1 MEEKFEILSN
11 PSHLVH
17 KLGEQLLGDPDFSDV
32 TLVSR
37 DGQQI
42 QAHRAVLSRS
52 SLFLRQLFYDSLQQ
66 STFLYLGSVEY
77 RDLVALL
84 NFIYLGS
91 CTVSKISKVS
101 VTSLATALE
110 VEGWPKE
117 KCDVSM
123 ANEEDNLIPFTNC
136 DIEAVGQCINSN
148 FIQSE
153 GSATAIEIQKLDEV
167 QGSQENW
174 SKLSLK
180 DKQEESNDLVI
191 ENFATKD
198 ENISPMVVG
207 TLENIKEE
215 NVQKL
220 GESNENKSTRQTYV
234 STVKTEKEKKC
245 INLKEEKTLLRVND
259 RVIVRRKTTGKICR
273 LPKVDILEADA
284 NGKYPC
290 NMCNVIYVG
299 KYKLRE
305 HKAVHHYGFTYDCN
319 QCSSSFS
326 SRAVLSG
333 HIASAHEGIDLT
345 CESCKQSFKDLK
357 SFEGHKRRKVPCEEC
372 DFIACHTIK
381 LIMHRNLQ
389 HDPNNIDGTFK
400 CSMCSFTAKKAK
412 TLYYHSR
419 YTHKGTTLSCD
430 HCEYKTFKSYALKI
444 HIETVH
450 LKITY
455 NCKLCDYKTKK
466 KLRLSRHVKTA
477 HEAFEGF
484 RYKCNECE
492 YDGPSPLMLKYHKKS
507 KHLMI
512 KNKCDQCDNVYETTE
527 SLRRHILEKHEGKTY
542 KCKSCDYVAKQP
554 NLLTVHNAT
563 KHLNQYK
570 FICSECGYKTGMKS
584 TFRLH
589 LRNKHG
595 KSLDGNKT
603 NIFLKF
609 KCCECDYQTRKQR
622 LLIMHMSTYH
632 KSSPGVCCQLK

>member
-1 MEEKFEILSN
+1 MEEEFEILSN
-11 PSHLVH
+11 TSLLVH

-32 TLVSR
+32 TLVCR

-42 QAHRAVLSRS
+42 PAHRAVLSRS
-52 SLFLRQLFYDSLQQ
+52 SMFLRQLLYDSLQQ
-66 STFLYLGSVEY
+66 NTFLYLGSVKY

-117 KCDVSM
+117 ECIVPM
-123 ANEEDNLIPFTNC
+123 ANDEYKLIPLKNY
-136 DIEAVGQCINSN
+136 DIESEKQCMNSN

-153 GSATAIEIQKLDEV
+153 TSATSIEIQNLGEL
-167 QGSQENW
+167 QGSQENL

-180 DKQEESNDLVI
+180 DKQEESNDLDI
-191 ENFATKD
+191 ANFATKV
-198 ENISPMVVG
+198 ENISPKDVC

-220 GESNENKSTRQTYV
+220 GESNENESIRPTSV
-234 STVKTEKEKKC
+234 STVKTEEEKIS
-245 INLKEEKTLLRVND
+245 INLKKERKELIVND
-259 RVIVRRKTTGKICR
+259 RVIRRRKTTGKICR
-273 LPKVDILEADA
+273 LPIVDNIEPDA

-290 NMCNVIYVG
+290 NMCNVLYVG
-299 KYKLRE
+299 KHRLRE
-305 HKAVHHYGFTYDCN
+305 HKAVDHYGFTYDCN

-333 HIASAHEGIDLT
+333 HIASAHEGINLT

-357 SFEGHKRRKVPCEEC
+357 SFEGHKRLKVPCDEC
-372 DFIACHTIK
+372 DFIACHKIK

-389 HDPNNIDGTFK
+389 HDPNNIDGTFR
-400 CSMCSFTAKKAK
+400 CSVCSFTAKKSG
-412 TLYYHSR
+412 TLYYHFR
-419 YTHKGTTLSCD
+419 YTHMGLTLSCD
-430 HCEYKTFKSYALKI
+430 HCEYKTAKSYAMKT
-444 HIETVH
+444 HKETVH

-455 NCKLCDYKTKK
+455 NCEICDYKTKN
-466 KLRLSRHVKTA
+466 KLKLPRHVKTA
-477 HEAFEGF
+477 HEGF

-492 YDGPSPLMLKYHKKS
+492 YDGPSPMMLKCHKKS

-512 KNKCDQCDNVYETTE
+512 KNKCDQCDSVYETTE

-542 KCKSCDYVAKQP
+542 KCKSCDYVARQP

-603 NIFLKF
+603 NLFLKF
-609 KCCECDYQTRKQR
+609 KCCDCDYQTRKKR
-622 LLIMHMSTYH
+622 LLTVHTSTYH
-632 KSSPGVCCQLK
+632 KSSPGACCQIK